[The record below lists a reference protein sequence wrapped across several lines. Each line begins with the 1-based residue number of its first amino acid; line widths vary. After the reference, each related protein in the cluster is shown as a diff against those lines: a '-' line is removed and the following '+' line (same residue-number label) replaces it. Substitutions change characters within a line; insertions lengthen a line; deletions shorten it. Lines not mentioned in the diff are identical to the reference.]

1 VQADSYAA
9 MALVLDELE
18 RRLSA
23 RLAGTTGPVAAAG
36 LVLIY
41 ALLPYVVRAECPST
55 VIAVVVIASG
65 VVTTTT
71 AVTRPQCSACCLSIA
86 V

>member
-1 VQADSYAA
+1 MIPWSVLYDRYRVQADSYAA

-36 LVLIY
+36 
-41 ALLPYVVRAECPST
+41 
-55 VIAVVVIASG
+55 
-65 VVTTTT
+65 
-71 AVTRPQCSACCLSIA
+71 
-86 V
+86 